1 MGQPQAFLE
10 NHKLLISTLSPVH
23 MGSGEDYEPTNYVLD
38 GETLIGFDTAGLAS
52 ILTKEEIKKLG
63 KLVQARGALLGI
75 QTFIYG
81 LRERIA
87 GIASHTVTAAADVAK
102 KYHERIGKVAQTEA
116 GGKKFIN
123 LLEINRTAFNPH
135 NQQPLLPGSGLK
147 GAIRTAVLNALSS
160 GTRNNRVT
168 TKPKVLE
175 TDILGGSFASD
186 PMRLLKISDA
196 SWLEQA
202 GNPDERIVF
211 DNNLPKDK
219 AKLGKEMKSAAGG
232 LAVMR
237 EVIPAMI
244 SRSFSGQLGIQNF
257 GDIKSEEVPSQE
269 LSLQDLINKCN
280 TFYLALFYSELKILE
295 DLNCLD
301 QKWLALINDV
311 LNNEIKVLME
321 KGTAMLLRVGRH
333 TGAEG
338 MTIEGHRKI
347 KIMGKK
353 GAAPQYLD
361 HATTLW
367 LAGEKE
373 KSKTNLQPFGWL
385 LLEID
390 HSENDKISQSLAD
403 KLLNFNRPLWDKE
416 QVFRMDMIKKRVE
429 GERFKAKQFIK
440 AATELANQEAQK
452 LAEIERLT
460 ALAAMSEEA
469 RLIMQLRDRVEKK
482 ENRGM
487 GPGCK
492 LATDAVSII
501 DSAVTWSVFDKN
513 LMAEFLPH
521 LAVHLGIDLKKN
533 DKWKLR
539 LRALK

>member
-1 MGQPQAFLE
+1 MAQPQAFLE

-38 GETLIGFDTAGLAS
+38 DETLIGFDTAGLAS
-52 ILTKEEIKKLG
+52 ILTKKELEDLG
-63 KLVQARGALLGI
+63 KLVRQPGALLHI
-75 QTFIYG
+75 QSFIYG

-87 GIASHTVTAAADVAK
+87 GIASHTVTTAADVAK
-102 KYHERIGKVAQTEA
+102 KYHDRIGKVAQIEA

-147 GAIRTAVLNALSS
+147 GAIRTAVLNALTS
-160 GTRNNRVT
+160 GTLNNS
-168 TKPKVLE
+168 TKMKPTERE

-219 AKLGKEMKSAAGG
+219 DKLGKELKSAAGG

-244 SRSFSGQLGIQNF
+244 SRSFSGQLGLQNF
-257 GDIKSEEVPSQE
+257 GNIQSKEVPGQK
-269 LSLQDLINKCN
+269 LSLQDLIKNCNK
-280 TFYLALFYSELKILE
+280 FYLSLFNSELTILKE
-295 DLNCLD
+295 LNCLD
-301 QKWLALINDV
+301 KKWLALIDNV
-311 LNNEIKVLME
+311 LDNEIKELIQ
-321 KGTAMLLRVGRH
+321 KDKAILLRVGRH

-338 MTIEGHRKI
+338 MTIEGHRLI

-367 LAGEKE
+367 LAGEQE

-390 HSENDKISQSLAD
+390 PTADDKISQSLAD
-403 KLLNFNRPLWDKE
+403 KLLSFNSPVWDKE
-416 QVFRMDMIKKRVE
+416 QKLRLYMKEKRVDV
-429 GERFKAKQFIK
+429 ERIKAEQSIK
-440 AATELANQEAQK
+440 AATELANQEERK
-452 LAEIERLT
+452 LAEIERQT

-469 RLIMQLRDRVEKK
+469 RLIMQLRGRVETN

-492 LATDAVSII
+492 LATDAVLII
-501 DSAVTWSVFDKN
+501 DKAATWSGFDKN
-513 LMAEFLPH
+513 LMAEFLPQ